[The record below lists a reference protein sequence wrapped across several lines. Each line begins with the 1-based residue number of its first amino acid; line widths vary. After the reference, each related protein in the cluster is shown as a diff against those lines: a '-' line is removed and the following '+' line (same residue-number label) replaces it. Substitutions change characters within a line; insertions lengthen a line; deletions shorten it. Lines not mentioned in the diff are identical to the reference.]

1 MERDSEHQFERQSE
15 SGTETCRRCGRGR
28 ERDHQLKSGLQ
39 HIEWKWEVLGTE
51 TETGPDVTLCSGV
64 QGQPYVD

>member
-1 MERDSEHQFERQSE
+1 MDRNIEHHFERKPD
-15 SGTETCRRCGRGR
+15 SGTETCKRCGR
-28 ERDHQLKSGLQ
+28 ERTHQMKSGLQ

-51 TETGPDVTLCSGV
+51 TEPGPDVAVCSGV